1 MRFARLDHY
10 FTGVSI
16 PVAALRTQ
24 EDCGVGEFA
33 DLPKLA
39 QMVREHGLEVIQ
51 VLPVNDTGANS
62 SPYSA
67 LSAYALHPL
76 YLAVAGSAGG
86 RTLRDGYQAFRRR
99 RGTGSAIG
107 RPFFSCERSSPSS
120 LISPNGCSAK
130 AGLPFRADPDF
141 IAWLAANPWVEA
153 IRGVH
158 GA

>member
-33 DLPKLA
+33 DIPKLA
-39 QMVREHGLEVIQ
+39 QWCAGMGLEVIQ
-51 VLPVNDTGANS
+51 VLPVSDTGANG

-76 YLAVAGSAGG
+76 YLRLQDLPGG
-86 RTLRDGYQAFRRR
+86 RTPRNGYQGVPPSDG
-99 RGTGSAIG
+99 GTGSAIG
-107 RPFFSCERSSPSS
+107 RPFFSWRRPP
-120 LISPNGCSAK
+120 LQG
-130 AGLPFRADPDF
+130 
-141 IAWLAANPWVEA
+141 
-153 IRGVH
+153 
-158 GA
+158 